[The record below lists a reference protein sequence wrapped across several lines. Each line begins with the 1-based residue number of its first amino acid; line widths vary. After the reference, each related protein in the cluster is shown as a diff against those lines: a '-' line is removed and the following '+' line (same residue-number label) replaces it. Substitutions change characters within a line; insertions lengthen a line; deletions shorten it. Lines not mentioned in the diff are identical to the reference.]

1 MALTLAILGLGML
14 IVVHELG
21 HMLVARAT
29 GMRVDRFSIGFGPA
43 LARWRGKKTTYQL
56 ALIPLGGF
64 VQIAGMNPHE
74 KLPEGDPGSYANKS
88 RAARF
93 ATIFAGPLTN
103 YLFASVIMAVVM
115 IGWGLPRWQEVVAIK
130 SVVKDSPAAA
140 AGIAGGDVITTLD
153 GKHAASAE
161 EVIEMIGAS
170 GGKPIHLDLLR
181 RGQTVSLTVTPRRDG
196 GALRIGV
203 EFDPE
208 RVRKLQFTELPA
220 GRALALGLVFPY
232 EQTRKILSG
241 LGQMFKRKEALKQVG
256 GPLEIVR
263 QLKMSF
269 EESLT
274 MAFIFLAM
282 LNVYLGLFN
291 LLPLPALDGGRLV
304 FLTLA
309 IITRRPVNQ
318 RLENAVHT
326 VGFLVLLGLILL
338 VTYRDIARIFG
349 S

>member
-29 GMRVDRFSIGFGPA
+29 GMRVDRFSIGFGPS
-43 LARWRGKKTTYQL
+43 LARFRGKKTTYQL

-93 ATIFAGPLTN
+93 ATIVAGPLTN
-103 YLFASVIMAVVM
+103 YLFASVIMAAVM
-115 IGWGLPRWQEVVAIK
+115 VGWGLPRWQEVVAIK
-130 SVVKDSPAAA
+130 AVRPGSPAAA
-140 AGIAGGDVITTLD
+140 AGITGGDVITTLD
-153 GKHAASAE
+153 GKHASSAE

-170 GGKPIHLDLLR
+170 AGKAIHLDLLR
-181 RGQTVSLTVTPRRDG
+181 RGETVSLTVTPRRDG
-196 GALRIGV
+196 DAFRIGV
-203 EFDPE
+203 EFDPA
-208 RVRKLQFTELPA
+208 RVRKLHFSELSA

-241 LGQMFKRKEALKQVG
+241 LGQMFTRKEALKQVG

-269 EESLT
+269 EESMT
-274 MAFIFLAM
+274 MALIFLAM

-304 FLTLA
+304 FLALA
-309 IITRRPVNQ
+309 MITRRQVNQ

-338 VTYRDIARIFG
+338 VTYRDIARMF
-349 S
+349 

>member
-1 MALTLAILGLGML
+1 VALTLAILGLGML

-43 LARWRGKKTTYQL
+43 LARWRGKKTSYQV

-64 VQIAGMNPHE
+64 VQIAGMNPNE
-74 KLPEGDPGSYANKS
+74 KLAEGDPGSYENKS

-103 YLFASVIMAVVM
+103 YIFASVIMAVVM
-115 IGWGLPRWQEVVAIK
+115 VGWGLPRWQEVVSIK
-130 SVVKDSPAAA
+130 GVRAGSPAAN
-140 AGIAGGDVITTLD
+140 AGIKGGDVITTVD
-153 GKHAASAE
+153 GRHAGSAE

-170 GGKPIHLDLLR
+170 AGKPIHLDLLR
-181 RGQTVSLTVTPRRDG
+181 AKQTVSLTVQPRRDG
-196 GALRIGV
+196 DAFRIGV

-208 RVRKLQFTELPA
+208 RARKLLFTPLPA
-220 GRALALGLVFPY
+220 GRALALGLIFPY
-232 EQTRKILSG
+232 EQTRKILVG

-269 EESLT
+269 EESMT
-274 MAFIFLAM
+274 MALVFLAM

-291 LLPLPALDGGRLV
+291 LLPLPALDGGRLL

-309 IITRRPVNQ
+309 IVTRRPVNQ
-318 RLENAVHT
+318 RIENAVHT
-326 VGFLVLLGLILL
+326 VGFLILLGLILL